1 MHVDSLK
8 KNRVGNGGERET
20 EGQEYWGERSQGG
33 RTGKRGRGR
42 EGGKSRRD
50 GERGVRDQERE
61 GRIFKGNCDQQRES
75 VHQKANE
82 WKSNG
87 LDWMGAMVF
96 AWGLQ
101 RTLFLFCV
109 TGKPMKLLE
118 REATAQD

>member
-1 MHVDSLK
+1 MEARGRERGKSI
-8 KNRVGNGGERET
+8 GEREVREREQGR
-20 EGQEYWGERSQGG
+20 EGEKGKEQRVEG
-33 RTGKRGRGR
+33 REKVGVAIRRGRG
-42 EGGKSRRD
+42 G
-50 GERGVRDQERE
+50 
-61 GRIFKGNCDQQRES
+61 IFKGNCDQQRES

-87 LDWMGAMVF
+87 LGWMGAMVF

-109 TGKPMKLLE
+109 PGKPLKLLE